1 MKDKNKFVEADKTK
15 EKQLLEAKK
24 YIKRVKL
31 FYIHLA
37 GYLVLVGLLVYNLLI
52 VQGIYK
58 NNIISLNLSVLVL
71 WTVAIVLHAWKVF
84 KERKVF
90 NKSWEDKKMKLYLDK
105 KDTEETKMWE

>member
-1 MKDKNKFVEADKTK
+1 MEIK
-15 EKQLLEAKK
+15 EKQQFLKAK
-24 YIKRVKL
+24 RQVRSLKL

-71 WTVAIVLHAWKVF
+71 WTVAIAIHAWKIFKEQKVF
-84 KERKVF
+84 KQ
-90 NKSWEDKKMKLYLDK
+90 S
-105 KDTEETKMWE
+105 